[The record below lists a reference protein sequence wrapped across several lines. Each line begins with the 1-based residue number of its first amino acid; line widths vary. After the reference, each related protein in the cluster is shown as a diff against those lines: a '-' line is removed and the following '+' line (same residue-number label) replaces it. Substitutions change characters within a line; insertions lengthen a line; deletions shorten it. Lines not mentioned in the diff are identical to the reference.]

1 MIIRPLTIMTPRPTP
16 VPPGPIVTTLSVT
29 TEPNYNQYC
38 WIVPVDVLLACKT
51 NGLNFAITAYTT
63 VTGTGKWQSASD
75 DARIFILRTNFTGE
89 YTLVG
94 TQFNGGIVP
103 FVPIDSNGY
112 RGMNITN
119 QDLQDASL
127 TTLQS
132 WKDNYGDTTVL
143 MHAPAMQAN
152 RFVSEPTCVM
162 TYNP

>member
-1 MIIRPLTIMTPRPTP
+1 MIIRPLTIMAPRPTP
-16 VPPGPIVTTLSVT
+16 PQVVTTLSVT

-63 VTGTGKWQSASD
+63 VTGTGNWQTASE
-75 DARIFILRTNFTGE
+75 DARIFILRTNYTGE

-94 TQFNGGIVP
+94 TQFSGGIVP

-152 RFVSEPTCVM
+152 RFVSEPTCIM